1 MNSMFD
7 REARREKVLEGLAK
21 EARIQAT
28 AVTRAGMKSVVSNVN
43 IKSRLTTSG
52 FDDIKKRAHGKT
64 KKEELVE
71 RLVCKAEQNF
81 YRSIKEVE
89 DDRTSCGKPLHYT
102 ATEYQ

>member
-1 MNSMFD
+1 MFD

-28 AVTRAGMKSVVSNVN
+28 AGMKSVVSNVN

-52 FDDIKKRAHGKT
+52 FGDIKKRAHGKT
-64 KKEELVE
+64 QKEELVE
-71 RLVCKAEQNF
+71 RLVCQAEQNF
-81 YRSIKEVE
+81 YRSIRQVE
-89 DDRTSCGKPLHYT
+89 EDRTSSGKPLHYT